1 MRAMAILKVAVL
13 GNPVLRIPAE
23 PVKNAQAPEIQRLID
38 DMLETMQE
46 YRGVGLAAPQVHR
59 YLQIAVIATEADDQ
73 ASTDRSASP
82 LVLINPRI
90 TPSTDQMEEDW
101 EGCLSLPNLRGK
113 VPRYREIEVEA
124 VDRRGRQ
131 LRRKAV
137 DFYARVIQHECDHL
151 TATVFIDRMKDF
163 QTLTFLDE
171 YARYWAPREE
181 SGDVE
186 A

>member
-1 MRAMAILKVAVL
+1 MAILKVAVL
-13 GNPVLRIPAE
+13 GNPVLRIAAE
-23 PVKNAQAPEIQRLID
+23 PVKNVQAPLVQRLID

-46 YRGVGLAAPQVHR
+46 YRGVGLAAPQVHQS
-59 YLQIAVIATEADDQ
+59 LQIAVIATEADDQ
-73 ASTDRSASP
+73 ASAVRPASP

-90 TPSTDQMEEDW
+90 TPSSDQMEEGW

-113 VPRYREIEVEA
+113 VPRYKEIEVEA
-124 VDRRGRQ
+124 VDRRGR
-131 LRRKAV
+131 RIHRKAAE
-137 DFYARVIQHECDHL
+137 FYARVIQHECDHL
-151 TATVFIDRMKDF
+151 AATLFIDRMKDF

-181 SGDVE
+181 SEDVE

>member
-1 MRAMAILKVAVL
+1 MAILKVAVL
-13 GNPVLRIPAE
+13 GNPILRIPAE
-23 PVKNAQAPEIQRLID
+23 PVKSVQAPEIQRLID

-59 YLQIAVIATEADDQ
+59 SLLIAVIAAEADDHG
-73 ASTDRSASP
+73 AADRSASP

-90 TPSTDQMEEDW
+90 TPSTDQMEEGW
-101 EGCLSLPNLRGK
+101 EGCLSLPNLRGR
-113 VPRYREIEVEA
+113 VPRYTEIVVEA

-131 LRRKAV
+131 IRRKAA
-137 DFYARVIQHECDHL
+137 DFFARVIQHECDHL
-151 TATVFIDRMKDF
+151 TATLFIDRMKDF

-181 SGDVE
+181 SEDVE

>member
-1 MRAMAILKVAVL
+1 MAILKVAVL
-13 GNPVLRIPAE
+13 GNPVLRVPAE
-23 PVKNAQAPEIQRLID
+23 PVKNTQAPEIQRLID
-38 DMLETMQE
+38 DMVETMQE

-59 YLQIAVIATEADDQ
+59 SLQIALIAAQADEQ
-73 ASTDRSASP
+73 ASADRSTPP

-90 TPSTDQMEEDW
+90 TPLTDQMEEDW

-113 VPRYREIEVEA
+113 VPRFREIEIEA
-124 VDRRGRQ
+124 LDRRGRR
-131 LRRKAV
+131 LHRKAE
-137 DFYARVIQHECDHL
+137 DFFARVIQHECDHL

-181 SGDVE
+181 REDVE